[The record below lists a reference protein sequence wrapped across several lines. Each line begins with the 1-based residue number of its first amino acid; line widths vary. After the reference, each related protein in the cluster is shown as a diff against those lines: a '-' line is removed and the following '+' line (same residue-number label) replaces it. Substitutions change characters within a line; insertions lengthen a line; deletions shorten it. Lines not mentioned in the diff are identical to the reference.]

1 MIPTT
6 NGHHDELAWLLR
18 QKTCFRTLPSFPRCF
33 VYTNF
38 VNMDLMI
45 CVILYEAEDPTSAAG
60 TADPFRAS
68 VFTPVFSG
76 DRVAPPFLVGF
87 VLLHL

>member
-1 MIPTT
+1 MVIMMNWP
-6 NGHHDELAWLLR
+6 GRSDK
-18 QKTCFRTLPSFPRCF
+18 KTCFRTLPSFPRCF

-38 VNMDLMI
+38 VNMDLTI

-68 VFTPVFSG
+68 VF
-76 DRVAPPFLVGF
+76 LVGI